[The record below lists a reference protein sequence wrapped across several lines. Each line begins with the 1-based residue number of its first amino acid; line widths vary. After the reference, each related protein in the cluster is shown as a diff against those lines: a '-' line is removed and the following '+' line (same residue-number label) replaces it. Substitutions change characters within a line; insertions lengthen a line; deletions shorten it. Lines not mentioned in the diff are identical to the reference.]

1 MHFSLVVT
9 KAFAVCAIT
18 ASLCTVASCAE
29 ASRNPQNS
37 PRTAAAA
44 LHLAVFVV
52 PVLEASPN
60 LAPKREEGSITF
72 TFASSPLTQ
81 TYEERALPRGDNSH
95 IGKQQPVILR
105 TLTIVP
111 K

>member
-1 MHFSLVVT
+1 MHLSLVVT
-9 KAFAVCAIT
+9 KAFAVCAMT
-18 ASLCTVASCAE
+18 ASLCAVASCAE
-29 ASRNPQNS
+29 ARRNPQNS
-37 PRTAAAA
+37 SRTAAAS

-52 PVLEASPN
+52 PVFEARPN
-60 LAPKREEGSITF
+60 MAPKGEESSITF

-81 TYEERALPRGDNSH
+81 TYQERALPREDNSH
-95 IGKQQPVILR
+95 IGKQQPAILR